1 MVNPVQGSLVAQNE
15 AAAKTAPRQ
24 TPAPPQASVP
34 QDRVTISSQ
43 AHAQVQAQA
52 QAKPVAAAD
61 KDHDGDS
68 K

>member
-43 AHAQVQAQA
+43 AHAQAQA

>member
-34 QDRVTISSQ
+34 QDRVTVSSQ
-43 AHAQVQAQA
+43 AHAQAQA